1 MAFWKPIRCN
11 RHLTLTI
18 EKRTFWLIASLATL
32 FVILYLWATPKQLRE
47 HKRNTVK
54 NNEPPCIALWWN
66 HFKGSDIFYKFYCNY
81 KKCFLTG
88 DRNLLSKASAIFF
101 YGTDMNWNDLPLPR
115 KPNQIW
121 ALFHEESPR
130 NQPGF
135 MFEEIFK
142 HFNYTST
149 FSRYSDFPLV
159 TNELKNI
166 ELITDPRLITSVGQ
180 KNNLRSTNLAP
191 VIFLQTDCATM
202 SGRTSYVE
210 DLMKYITIDSYGAC
224 LNNREMPKKYETYKA
239 TLKKIP
245 ATRLSR
251 LTEAL
256 ANYDPVLNEY
266 FFDRHPGVF
275 TQILNYYRTGKLH
288 YPTDV
293 CGPLFEEE
301 LEFWGLD
308 SNQVEPCCWSTY
320 SIHRDT
326 QNTLAILDKLD
337 IENEKPSEEQIAR
350 LFGFEDALINGRLSC
365 WQRIKPKVWALFD
378 EPSSSTGAKIVASMS
393 VFFIFVSVISFCL
406 KTHPGFRVDFP
417 ATHSEH
423 GPSPSVAPHTPTIHI
438 PSIPHHQHN
447 MAQVPPS
454 AHIAGSVTAA
464 PGTSSRAAAN
474 IHQALHGSGTISVG
488 GGITSA
494 TTSFNH
500 TLAHAFKVTNYTIT
514 QSGANITQPIAT
526 FSLKGINTKR
536 NRLKRSILDT
546 NVKDLI
552 EKNLLGVDHHG
563 HGWHESYGQ
572 PHEAFFYVELVCN
585 VWFFIEVLIR
595 LIVSPNIWQFIKSP
609 VNIIDFTAT
618 LSFYTDVMQR
628 MGEYT
633 GLLEAFSIVRIMRLF
648 KLTRHSPG
656 LRILIHTFKASA
668 KELTLL
674 VFFLVLGIVFFASL
688 AYYAEKLQ
696 DNPEN
701 QFKSIP
707 LGLWW
712 AIVTMTTVGYGDV
725 APKTYP
731 GMFVGALCAL
741 AGVLTIAL
749 PVPVIVSNFSMFY
762 SHTQARSKLPKKRRR
777 VLPVEQP
784 RRKREPGPVT
794 RGRANAIKQTTSLPH
809 GHHQSGAHT
818 GHLLSSSSIHGP
830 PTASTMFKDPFG
842 GAKIADYLSVPPVQ
856 SLQPRAA
863 TTGHDFMLPLQP
875 KLLASLERKD
885 HHPLQLTPQNLPGAV
900 DDHNAVQLHHSQM
913 PYNITGAYHCTSGAG
928 VTSSSFGNVGAGSTN
943 HISTSQAVSRSALN
957 VPPTISIASAQMP
970 PGIRTPNLNIRA
982 AQLLGTQQMHEA
994 AAAVAVCHS
1003 NLNLTSGCNITIAVS
1018 DGNSISVGGGGV
1030 ALLDNEKSSY
1040 FEYTKQQQH
1049 RQTQYSPQCI
1059 QQHKQQHLTPKVT
1072 LLDDGCSSDYANAT
1086 NEGEEDD
1093 YESRNGSV
1101 DDEYTNGASISRGD
1115 VAKGGGGGGSVGVSH
1130 IYGTDLR

>member
-1 MAFWKPIRCN
+1 MDGENRIILNVGGIR
-11 RHLTLTI
+11 
-18 EKRTFWLIASLATL
+18 
-32 FVILYLWATPKQLRE
+32 
-47 HKRNTVK
+47 
-54 NNEPPCIALWWN
+54 
-66 HFKGSDIFYKFYCNY
+66 
-81 KKCFLTG
+81 
-88 DRNLLSKASAIFF
+88 
-101 YGTDMNWNDLPLPR
+101 
-115 KPNQIW
+115 
-121 ALFHEESPR
+121 
-130 NQPGF
+130 
-135 MFEEIFK
+135 
-142 HFNYTST
+142 
-149 FSRYSDFPLV
+149 
-159 TNELKNI
+159 
-166 ELITDPRLITSVGQ
+166 
-180 KNNLRSTNLAP
+180 
-191 VIFLQTDCATM
+191 
-202 SGRTSYVE
+202 
-210 DLMKYITIDSYGAC
+210 
-224 LNNREMPKKYETYKA
+224 YETYKA

-337 IENEKPSEEQIAR
+337 IENEKPTEEQIAR
-350 LFGFEDALINGRLSC
+350 LFGFEEALSNGELNC
-365 WQRIKPKVWALFD
+365 WQRLKPKIWAMFD
-378 EPSSSTGAKIVASMS
+378 EPSSSTGAKIVAGMS

-406 KTHPGFRVDFP
+406 KTHPGFRVDLP
-417 ATHSEH
+417 ASPGDANGPGAGGPPHGHDPMGEPPQTHQY
-423 GPSPSVAPHTPTIHI
+423 
-438 PSIPHHQHN
+438 HQHSIT
-447 MAQVPPS
+447 PPS
-454 AHIAGSVTAA
+454 GSIGPTF
-464 PGTSSRAAAN
+464 R
-474 IHQALHGSGTISVG
+474 
-488 GGITSA
+488 
-494 TTSFNH
+494 
-500 TLAHAFKVTNYTIT
+500 VTNYTSYGSGNFT
-514 QSGANITQPIAT
+514 APGQSTPIAT
-526 FSLKGINTKR
+526 IKGGQR
-536 NRLKRSILDT
+536 QRLKRTINGSSLNEFIEQKILGH
-546 NVKDLI
+546 NGRRK
-552 EKNLLGVDHHG
+552 
-563 HGWHESYGQ
+563 HGWIETYGQ

-585 VWFFIEVLIR
+585 VWFFIEVIIR
-595 LIVSPNIWQFIKSP
+595 LIVSPNLWQFIKSP

-696 DNPEN
+696 DNPDN

-784 RRKREPGPVT
+784 RRKREPTAPH
-794 RGRANAIKQTTSLPH
+794 RGRTNAIKQT
-809 GHHQSGAHT
+809 
-818 GHLLSSSSIHGP
+818 P
-830 PTASTMFKDPFG
+830 PTGSGLVAGGVGPVGVGGPGLGGHAVGHPAAGAPMFKDAFG
-842 GAKIADYLSVPPVQ
+842 GAKIGTVNVNGINVIGLHPAQRTTTTTNVADPTPMSAMTYQVPMLQPPPAHSHGHAHGHAHVHAHAPGLGPASAAAAAAAASSSMTSPVSLTGSAATAAVATATAAATAGPSFISSDYLSVPAVQ

-875 KLLASLERKD
+875 KLLGPLERKD
-885 HHPLQLTPQNLPGAV
+885 QHPLQLTAHNLAS
-900 DDHNAVQLHHSQM
+900 DTHQLMYSGHAH
-913 PYNITGAYHCTSGAG
+913 PHKTGSGAT
-928 VTSSSFGNVGAGSTN
+928 V
-943 HISTSQAVSRSALN
+943 LN
-957 VPPTISIASAQMP
+957 VPPTLSMSHTQMP
-970 PGIRTPNLNIRA
+970 PGMASMGQRTPNLSFRA
-982 AQLLGTQQMHEA
+982 AHGGASQVSTIQQPIPHA
-994 AAAVAVCHS
+994 HACHAS
-1003 NLNLTSGCNITIAVS
+1003 TNCNIK
-1018 DGNSISVGGGGV
+1018 ISVASAGV
-1030 ALLDNEKSSY
+1030 SMGCQDEFRA
-1040 FEYTKQQQH
+1040 
-1049 RQTQYSPQCI
+1049 
-1059 QQHKQQHLTPKVT
+1059 PKVT
-1072 LLDDGCSSDYANAT
+1072 LLDDLSDEINSSTDECGDCCLVEDSDTYEGAT
-1086 NEGEEDD
+1086 INNGQSGQENGTEAIGLDDGLLDNDEVDEDGEG
-1093 YESRNGSV
+1093 SGV
-1101 DDEYTNGASISRGD
+1101 GGD
-1115 VAKGGGGGGSVGVSH
+1115 SGDSLGG
-1130 IYGTDLR
+1130 IYIGPRH